1 MEILRKTYR
10 KCAHY
15 AGGMG
20 KGPDLVIMDDDSYT
34 NFESEKLAAV
44 RVNLVDDRTEKST
57 MLGLDLGIAKVYSS
71 IDLDRTAMEGTPLGT
86 AARAPDEGACYI
98 LNTDFLEFAVHE
110 APNVSKFQ
118 ERVGDQDVVT
128 AVFTM
133 QGNLICT
140 KTPAQGC
147 VAGLAN

>member
-1 MEILRKTYR
+1 
-10 KCAHY
+10 
-15 AGGMG
+15 
-20 KGPDLVIMDDDSYT
+20 
-34 NFESEKLAAV
+34 
-44 RVNLVDDRTEKST
+44 

-71 IDLDRTAMEGTPLGT
+71 IDLDRSVMTSSVTSGGTN
-86 AARAPDEGACYI
+86 APSTGATYI
-98 LNTDFLEFAVHE
+98 LNSDFMEFAVHE

-140 KTPAQGC
+140 KTPSQGC
-147 VAGLAN
+147 VSGGAS